1 MLRLRRVGVIAAL
14 SAALVLTATPAHAA
28 PPPLPAGDQL
38 IAMSCVS
45 GQPLDLFVV
54 DAASGAS
61 TKIASTGADE
71 CGYAAAWNAQDA
83 RLYFYEYWA
92 NELVAYDPATA
103 TFAVV
108 GPVVD
113 SVDAS
118 IVLTAFTIDPDGNA
132 YGIGPAG
139 ELYTVDLA
147 TGVVTE
153 LGTLADL
160 DLYTYGFSADPV
172 TGALYALSESGTLY
186 EIDPVAVT
194 ATSVATWPFPSDG
207 SATWGLTI
215 DSLGTAWVVQNPGE
229 AGEYTALWSTPLAT
243 FGDTTELSGNLLDT
257 ATGTDFDGWWVAVM
271 PAIYPPQLA
280 NTGLDAAPLVAGGLG
295 LLALGALGVAAAARR
310 SRTA

>member
-28 PPPLPAGDQL
+28 PPPVPSGDQL
-38 IAMSCVS
+38 VAMSCFNE
-45 GQPLDLFVV
+45 GALDLFVV

-61 TKIASTGADE
+61 TKIANTGANG
-71 CGYAAAWNAQDA
+71 CGYSAAWNAQDSL
-83 RLYFYEYWA
+83 LYIYEYWE
-92 NELVAYDPATA
+92 NDLVAYNPATA
-103 TFAVV
+103 TFAIV

-113 SVDAS
+113 SLDAS
-118 IVLTAFTIDPDGNA
+118 IVLTAFTVDPDGNA

-172 TGALYALSESGTLY
+172 TGTLYALSESGILY
-186 EIDPVAVT
+186 EIDPVAIT
-194 ATSVATWPFPSDG
+194 ATSVATWPFPGDG
-207 SATWGLTI
+207 SAAWGLTI
-215 DSLGTAWVVQNPGE
+215 DSSGTAWVVQNPGE

-243 FGDTTELSGNLLDT
+243 FGDTTELSGNLIDT
-257 ATGTDFDGWWVAVM
+257 ATGTDFAGWWVAVM

-280 NTGLDAAPLVAGGLG
+280 NTGLDATPLIAGGLG
-295 LLALGALGVAAAARR
+295 LLALGALGVAGAARR